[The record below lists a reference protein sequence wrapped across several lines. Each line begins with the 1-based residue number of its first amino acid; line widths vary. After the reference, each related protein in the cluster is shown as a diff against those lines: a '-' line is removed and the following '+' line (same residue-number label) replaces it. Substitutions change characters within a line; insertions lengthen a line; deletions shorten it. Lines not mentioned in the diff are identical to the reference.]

1 MLLEFAGQRL
11 REVLS
16 GIPVVRLVGGKGD
29 EMRVVIKARVFGDED
44 ALAEAINYL
53 KKECS

>member
-16 GIPVVRLVGGKGD
+16 GIPAVRLVGGKGD
-29 EMRVVIKARVFGDED
+29 GMRVVIKAGVFGDED